1 MNSQHDAESQGGN
14 RTDTSPRPPS
24 SIHSHGSKG
33 AEHRRSLKNGGFITG
48 VTPRNDSHDLE
59 NRTAV
64 HPEDIEDTITH
75 DNGGAQ
81 RSKQEK
87 HEKHEQHEK
96 EAVAADHADISDES
110 EVTLITF
117 EAALRMGRVS
127 TKTSGKAGLQDR
139 RG

>member
-48 VTPRNDSHDLE
+48 VTSRNDSHDLE

-75 DNGGAQ
+75 DNSGAQ
-81 RSKQEK
+81 RPKQGKQEN
-87 HEKHEQHEK
+87 QEK
-96 EAVAADHADISDES
+96 EAVAADHADSSDES